1 MTAMAWDNAEQNEPG
16 GVEGWVGEVVR
27 FRLAPFLLPLRCSC
41 YDAFLDFL
49 FS

>member
-16 GVEGWVGEVVR
+16 GWRDVWEVVR
-27 FRLAPFLLPLRCSC
+27 LDLLLLSSPPLLC